1 MAGAPLAWAARE
13 PSKPGRAAAERWVLH
28 ASPAWSREHLEDD
41 ADGVARSLLADFF
54 AFSGPLLDDLD
65 FHIVDR
71 IVDGEWAAVVW
82 EETARVAATGEP
94 WENHGVDV
102 FRVVDDS
109 ITVLHENNDTR
120 LVHTHLPRYPGR

>member
-1 MAGAPLAWAARE
+1 MPMATCGMYRSMYAAFFAGDPDGMTALMHPEVEVRFL
-13 PSKPGRAAAERWVLH
+13 GQVLVRGLDAAK
-28 ASPAWSREHLEDD
+28 
-41 ADGVARSLLADFF
+41 DFF

-94 WENHGVDV
+94 WQNHGVDV